1 MEYSTPGQLVFV
13 GDPHISANTP
23 SSRKETNEEYR
34 ALQIKKLKY
43 IYEDI
48 AGPSD
53 WVIILG
59 DVFHSSA
66 LSMMSGTPKFYNDII
81 DIMKTR
87 RTMTIIGNHDMYYRN
102 EDSHNVTI
110 LENLFKTGVEHLN
123 LLNSYTTI
131 CNYEG
136 RLINLYGV
144 DYGHD
149 FPKLEPNPKDF
160 NIIVAH
166 SFFED
171 RFYGAEGNSNLTESA
186 IEQLGQYNLV
196 VLGHD
201 HAAYPITT
209 ANNGKTIVV
218 RPGSLLR
225 GTSHTCQINRIPQV
239 AVLDLD
245 TLECKYEVL
254 PVAPGKEVFKEK
266 VILEKDIDV
275 NVENILEN
283 MNSFDRTQS
292 IYQFI
297 KSQETRGKEVFGD
310 RYYDVINIIEQY
322 LDTFG
327 IIKGGSK

>member
-1 MEYSTPGQLVFV
+1 MSIPGKIVFV
-13 GDPHISANTP
+13 GDTHLSANTP

-43 IYEDI
+43 IYEDLTDKD
-48 AGPSD
+48 D

-81 DIMKTR
+81 DIMKSR
-87 RTMTIIGNHDMYYRN
+87 RTLTIIGNHDMYYRN

-110 LENLFKTGVEHLN
+110 LDNLFKTGVEHLEYES
-123 LLNSYTTI
+123 LYISDGDSSKTI
-131 CNYEG
+131 N
-136 RLINLYGV
+136 IYGV

-149 FPKLEPNPKDF
+149 FPKLESNPSNF

-186 IEQLGQYNLV
+186 IEQLGQYDLV

-239 AVLDLD
+239 AVLDTE

-283 MNSFDRTQS
+283 MSSFDRTQS

>member
-1 MEYSTPGQLVFV
+1 MSIPGKIVFV
-13 GDPHISANTP
+13 GDTHLSANTP

-43 IYEDI
+43 IYEDLTDKD
-48 AGPSD
+48 D

-81 DIMKTR
+81 DIMKSR
-87 RTMTIIGNHDMYYRN
+87 RTLTIIGNHDMYYRN

-110 LENLFKTGVEHLN
+110 LDNLFKTGVEHLEYES
-123 LLNSYTTI
+123 LYVSDGDSSKTI
-131 CNYEG
+131 N
-136 RLINLYGV
+136 IYGV
-144 DYGHD
+144 DYSHD
-149 FPKLEPNPKDF
+149 FPKLESNPNDF

-196 VLGHD
+196 ALGHD

-239 AVLDLD
+239 AVLDTE

-283 MNSFDRTQS
+283 MSSFDRTQS

>member
-1 MEYSTPGQLVFV
+1 MNNPKHLIFV
-13 GDPHISANTP
+13 GDPHLTANTP

-48 AGPSD
+48 AEPED
-53 WVIILG
+53 WIIILG

-81 DIMKTR
+81 DIMKSR
-87 RTMTIIGNHDMYYRN
+87 RTLTIIGNHDMYYRN

-110 LENLFKTGVEHLN
+110 LDNLFKTGVEHLKDDG
-123 LLNSYTTI
+123 LTMILTNSNKI
-131 CNYEG
+131 V
-136 RLINLYGV
+136 RLFGV
-144 DYGHD
+144 DYNHN
-149 FPKLEPNPKDF
+149 FPGIPYNEKYY
-160 NIIVAH
+160 NIVVAH
-166 SFFED
+166 SFYED
-171 RFYGAEGNSNLTESA
+171 HFYGSTGNNNLTDSA
-186 IEQLGQYNLV
+186 LEQLGQYDLV

-201 HAAYPITT
+201 HAAYPITA
-209 ANNGKTIVV
+209 ANNGKTLII

-239 AVLDLD
+239 GVLNLD
-245 TLECKYEVL
+245 DFKFNYVPL

-275 NVENILEN
+275 NVENILKN
-283 MNSFDRTQS
+283 MDSFDKTQG
-292 IYQFI
+292 IYKFI
-297 KSQETRGKEVFGD
+297 KSQEPRGKEVFGD
-310 RYYDVINIIEQY
+310 RYYDIIHIIERY

-327 IIKGGSK
+327 IIKGGN

>member
-1 MEYSTPGQLVFV
+1 MSIPGKIVFV
-13 GDPHISANTP
+13 GDTHLSANTP

-43 IYEDI
+43 IYEDLTDKD
-48 AGPSD
+48 D

-81 DIMKTR
+81 DIMKSR
-87 RTMTIIGNHDMYYRN
+87 RTLTIIGNHDMYYRN

-110 LENLFKTGVEHLN
+110 LDNLFKTGVEHLEHESLYISDGDSN
-123 LLNSYTTI
+123 KTI
-131 CNYEG
+131 N
-136 RLINLYGV
+136 IYGV
-144 DYGHD
+144 DYGHY
-149 FPKLEPNPKDF
+149 FPKLESNSNDF

-186 IEQLGQYNLV
+186 IEQLGQYDLV

-239 AVLDLD
+239 AVLDTE

-283 MNSFDRTQS
+283 MSSFDRTQS

>member
-1 MEYSTPGQLVFV
+1 MSIPGRIVFV

-34 ALQIKKLKY
+34 ALQLKKLKY
-43 IYEDI
+43 IYEDLTDKD
-48 AGPSD
+48 D

-81 DIMKTR
+81 DLMKTR
-87 RTMTIIGNHDMYYRN
+87 RTLTIVGNHDMYYRN
-102 EDSHNVTI
+102 EDTHNVTI
-110 LENLFKTGVEHLN
+110 LENLFKTGVEHLKYES
-123 LLNSYTTI
+123 LYVSDGVFSKTI
-131 CNYEG
+131 N
-136 RLINLYGV
+136 IYGV
-144 DYGHD
+144 DYEHD
-149 FPKLEPNPKDF
+149 FPKIEPKIGDY

-166 SFFED
+166 SFYED
-171 RFYGAEGNSNLTESA
+171 KFYGAEGNNNLTESA
-186 IEQLGQYNLV
+186 VEQLGQYDLV

-209 ANNGKTIVV
+209 ANNGKTLIV
-218 RPGSLLR
+218 RPGSLMR

-239 AVLDLD
+239 AVLDLE
-245 TLECKYEVL
+245 TLECKYEIL

-283 MNSFDRTQS
+283 MSSFDRTQS

-327 IIKGGSK
+327 IIKGGSR

>member
-1 MEYSTPGQLVFV
+1 MSVPGRIVFV

-34 ALQIKKLKY
+34 ALQLKKLKY
-43 IYEDI
+43 IYEDLTDKD
-48 AGPSD
+48 D

-81 DIMKTR
+81 DLMKTR
-87 RTMTIIGNHDMYYRN
+87 RTLTIIGNHDMYYRN
-102 EDSHNVTI
+102 EDTHNVTI
-110 LENLFKTGVEHLN
+110 LENLFKTGVEHLQYES
-123 LLNSYTTI
+123 LYISDGISSKTI
-131 CNYEG
+131 N
-136 RLINLYGV
+136 IYGV
-144 DYGHD
+144 DYEHD
-149 FPKLEPNPKDF
+149 FPKIEPKTGDY

-166 SFFED
+166 SFYED
-171 RFYGAEGNSNLTESA
+171 KFYGAEGNNNLTENA
-186 IEQLGQYNLV
+186 IEQLGKYDLV

-209 ANNGKTIVV
+209 ANNGKTLIV
-218 RPGSLLR
+218 RPGSLMR
-225 GTSHTCQINRIPQV
+225 GTSHTCQVNRIPQV
-239 AVLDLD
+239 AILDTE

-283 MNSFDRTQS
+283 MSSFDRTQS